1 MTNDNDYSI
10 DAQTNVQN
18 LDIVGRILLNASKG
32 GKHLDSMTALLCS
45 SLIAECRVYS
55 TRRDSEFVSDDNSQI
70 IKDEIARFKQE
81 EQNSVSSAADEIV
94 EDLRKSGIN
103 I

>member
-1 MTNDNDYSI
+1 MTNDNNDNI
-10 DAQTNVQN
+10 INAQTNVQN
-18 LDIVGRILLNASKG
+18 LDIVGRILLAASKG
-32 GKHLDSMTALLCS
+32 RRIDSMTALLCS